1 MGVERH
7 SHYEAKKKEEKFT
20 GDKCDD
26 NTTDKRN
33 GVGYHDGGKATIAV
47 GQPADEDSAR
57 Q

>member
-26 NTTDKRN
+26 NTTDERD